1 MALFLP
7 YKTSTPH
14 FSLFFYLLVP
24 TLFIITLLP
33 SPSSASAATTIS
45 KSNETD
51 RLTLLAIKAQII
63 KDPNGILSSWND
75 SLHFCNWTGVT
86 CGLRH
91 QRVMTLNLSSYQLI
105 GSLSPHIG
113 NLTFLSG
120 LNLELNNFHSSLP
133 PEIGHLFR
141 LKYLNLSNNSFSGE
155 IPSTLSN
162 CSRLIWLRL
171 GFNKLIGKIPFELG
185 SLQKLERTQLH
196 YNNLSGPL
204 PSSIGNLSSV
214 RSLSL
219 AVNNLEGKIP
229 DSLGR
234 LKNLEFL
241 GFGVNQFSGMVP
253 SSVYNLSSLT
263 RLSLPYNQLEGNL
276 PSDLGAT
283 LPNLLVLNLG
293 HNLFTGT
300 LPVSLSNATNLL
312 EFDVNGSNFTGNIAI
327 DFGGLTSLWWLV
339 LASNSLGTGQANDLS
354 FFNSLSKCRNLQI
367 LDLSDNQFGGVLPDS
382 MSNLSNQLVS
392 LRLGRNQL
400 SGSFPSGVF
409 VNLVNLTELM
419 MEKNNFSNGIP
430 PIIGNLWMLRR
441 LDLSGNEFSGQIPS
455 NIANMSQLYALYLQ
469 SNHLTG
475 PIPSSFGN
483 LSNLQELDLSQ
494 NYLNGTIPEKV
505 TSLSSLT
512 ISLNLSHNRFTGS
525 LPSKVG
531 DLKNLCNLDLSE
543 NKLSGEI
550 PSSLGS
556 CVALEHLHLEGNY
569 FEGIIPSS
577 FRSLRGL
584 QDLNL
589 AHNNLSG
596 QIPEFFQLISLVNLN
611 LSFNNFEG
619 QVPTGGVFKNATVIS
634 IAGNEKLCG
643 GIPELHLSVCPAAK
657 PRKRKMSRGLRIMIL
672 LLSGL
677 SGLVLIVSLLV
688 IYWLRKVKTPPS
700 TEASPTKELHLKI
713 SYENLLQ
720 ATGGF
725 SPANLIGSGG
735 FGSVYKGNLEE
746 IVVAVKVLYLHRP
759 GALKSFLAECEVLRS
774 IRHRNLVKVL
784 TACSSVDFQGNEFKA
799 LVYEYMPNGS
809 LESWLHPLSEADA
822 LNGDLRMLSLQQRLN
837 IAIDVASAL
846 DYLHHHCEDQI
857 VHCDLKPSNILLDNN
872 MTAHVGDFGL
882 ARFIPEASSR
892 SPINQSS
899 SVGLTGTVGYAAPEY
914 GMGSKVTTYG
924 DVYSFGIL
932 LLEMFTGKKPTD
944 DMFKDGLQLHKFVNN
959 ALPEHIS
966 DVLEPLFVEGWE
978 GEEDDFTSEEKCIV
992 GLRKN
997 GLNQE
1002 CLIAILRIGV
1012 ACSVE
1017 SPRGRMDI
1025 SHAVKELQS
1034 VRDTLVGSGVD

>member
-1 MALFLP
+1 MAFFLP
-7 YKTSTPH
+7 YRTSTPH
-14 FSLFFYLLVP
+14 FSILINLLIP
-24 TLFIITLLP
+24 SLFIITLLP
-33 SPSSASAATTIS
+33 SPYSTSAATIIS
-45 KSNETD
+45 KSNQTD
-51 RLTLLAIKAQII
+51 RLALLAIKAQII
-63 KDPNGILSSWND
+63 KDPNSILSSWND

-91 QRVMTLNLSSYQLI
+91 QRVMTLNLSSYQLT

-133 PEIGHLFR
+133 QEIGHLFR

-155 IPSTLSN
+155 IPPNLSN
-162 CSRLIWLRL
+162 CSSLIWLRL

-185 SLQKLERTQLH
+185 SLQKLERVQLH
-196 YNNLSGPL
+196 YNSLSGPL
-204 PSSIGNLSSV
+204 PSSVGNLSSV

-229 DSLGR
+229 ESLGR

-253 SSVYNLSSLT
+253 SSIYNLSSLT
-263 RLSLPYNQLEGNL
+263 RLSLPYNQLQGNL
-276 PSDLGAT
+276 PSDLGFT

-300 LPVSLSNATNLL
+300 LPASLSNATNLL
-312 EFDVNGSNFTGNIAI
+312 ELDVNGSNFTGEVAI
-327 DFGGLTSLWWLV
+327 DFGGLTSLWWLI
-339 LASNSLGTGQANDLS
+339 LASNSLGTVQANDLS
-354 FFNSLSKCRNLQI
+354 FFNSLSKCRNLQM

-382 MSNLSNQLVS
+382 MSNFSNQLVS

-400 SGSFPSGVF
+400 SGSFPTGIF
-409 VNLVNLTELM
+409 ENLVNLTELM
-419 MEKNNFSNGIP
+419 MEKNNFSGGIP
-430 PIIGNLWMLRR
+430 AIIGNLWMLWR
-441 LDLSGNEFSGQIPS
+441 LDLSANKFSGQIPS
-455 NIANMSQLYALYLQ
+455 SIANMSQLYALYLQ
-469 SNHLTG
+469 NNHFTG
-475 PIPSSFGN
+475 TIPSSFGN

-494 NYLNGTIPEKV
+494 NYLNGIIPEKV
-505 TSLSSLT
+505 MSLSSLT
-512 ISLNLSHNRFTGS
+512 ISLNLSQNRLTGS

-531 DLKNLCNLDLSE
+531 DLKNLGNLDLSE
-543 NKLSGEI
+543 NILSGEI

-556 CVALEHLHLEGNY
+556 CVSLEHLHLEGNF
-569 FEGIIPSS
+569 FEGTIPST

-584 QDLNL
+584 QDLDL
-589 AHNNLSG
+589 SHNNLSG
-596 QIPEFFQLISLVNLN
+596 QIPDFFQLISLVNLN

-619 QVPTGGVFKNATVIS
+619 QVPTGGVFKNATGTS
-634 IAGNEKLCG
+634 IAGNGKLCG
-643 GIPELHLSVCPAAK
+643 GIPEFQLPVCTATK
-657 PRKRKMSRGLRIMIL
+657 PKKRKMSQGLKFMIL

-677 SGLVLIVSLLV
+677 LGLVLIMSVLV
-688 IYWLRKVKTPPS
+688 IYRLRKAKTPPS
-700 TEASPTKELHLKI
+700 TEASSTKELHLKI
-713 SYENLLQ
+713 SYETLLQ
-720 ATGGF
+720 ATRGF
-725 SPANLIGSGG
+725 SPANLIGSGS
-735 FGSVYKGNLEE
+735 FGSVYKGILDEV
-746 IVVAVKVLYLHRP
+746 VVAIKVLYLYQP
-759 GALKSFLAECEVLRS
+759 GALKSFSAECEALRS

-809 LESWLHPLSEADA
+809 LESWLHPLSEADD
-822 LNGDLRMLSLQQRLN
+822 LNGDLRMLSLLQRLN
-837 IAIDVASAL
+837 IAIDVALAL
-846 DYLHHHCEDQI
+846 DYLHHHCEEQI

-892 SPINQSS
+892 SPINQTS
-899 SVGLTGTVGYAAPEY
+899 SVGLKGTVGYAAPEY

-944 DMFKDGLQLHKFVNN
+944 DMFKDGLQLHNIVKN

-966 DVLEPLFVEGWE
+966 EVLEPLFVEGRE
-978 GEEDDFTSEEKCIV
+978 GEDDHWTSEEKCIV
-992 GLRKN
+992 GQRKN
-997 GLNQE
+997 DLNQE

-1025 SHAVKELQS
+1025 SHVVKELQL
-1034 VRDTLVGSGVD
+1034 VRDTLIGSGVD